1 MAKILTNREFERLKE
16 YGFEIEEVEE
26 PKKKEKNAL
35 EDSLKI
41 LSGSV
46 EGLKGIVKEVL
57 FNNSTVLNRVITR
70 DTELWDKI
78 IQDNQSII
86 KTVAE
91 AIKPDLNK
99 EKKKWKFT
107 VNYNSYG
114 QIKDVEAIEI

>member
-1 MAKILTNREFERLKE
+1 MAKTLTNREIERLKE
-16 YGFEIEEVEE
+16 YGFEIEEIEE

-57 FNNSTVLNRVITR
+57 FNNSTVLNRVIIR

>member
-1 MAKILTNREFERLKE
+1 MAKTLTNREIERLKE

>member
-1 MAKILTNREFERLKE
+1 MAKTLTNREIERLKE

-57 FNNSTVLNRVITR
+57 FNNSTVLNRVIIR

>member
-1 MAKILTNREFERLKE
+1 MAKTLTNREFEKLKE
-16 YGFEIEEVEE
+16 YGFEIEEIEE

-46 EGLKGIVKEVL
+46 EGLRGIVKDVL
-57 FNNSTVLNRVITR
+57 LNNSALLNSAVTR

-91 AIKPDLNK
+91 AVKPVLVK

-107 VNYNSYG
+107 VNYNTSG
-114 QIKDVEAIEI
+114 QIKDVDAKEL